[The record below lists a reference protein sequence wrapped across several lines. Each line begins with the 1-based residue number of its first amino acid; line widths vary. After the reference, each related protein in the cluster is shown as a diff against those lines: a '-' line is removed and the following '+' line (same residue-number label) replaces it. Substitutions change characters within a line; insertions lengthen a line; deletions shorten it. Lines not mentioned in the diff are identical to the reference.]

1 MKNVVI
7 IGGGI
12 VGLATAY
19 KLSIL
24 DKNLTIT
31 VLEKENDV
39 GQHQST
45 HNSGVLHCGLYYK
58 PGTLKA
64 KCAVDGIKQMTSF
77 CQRYDIPHEICGK
90 IVVATNSV
98 EAARLIDLYKNG
110 QQNQL
115 TGLKILNRE
124 ELQSIEPYIN
134 KEAIGLQVP
143 QEGIVDYA
151 AVVKKLKELIINK
164 GHHVI
169 CNANVFSINPKLKYV
184 YTNISIYNY
193 DILINCAGL
202 YSDKIA
208 QFTTDIKS
216 RIIPFRGEYF
226 KLKKESEYLV
236 RNLIYPVPDPK
247 FPFLGVHFTKLIN
260 GGIEAGPNAVL
271 AFSREGYS
279 WKNINLKDVWNYLS
293 FTGFWKFIY
302 KHKWMCLFEFYR
314 SISKTQFT
322 KALQKLVPEIKETD
336 LDVGGAGVR
345 AQAMSYDGQ
354 LINDF
359 ELHYENSV
367 CNVINAPSPAATSS
381 LSIADEIINRI
392 YDI

>member
-24 DKNLTIT
+24 NNNLTIT

-64 KCAVDGIKQMTSF
+64 KCAVDGINQMTAF
-77 CQRYDIPHEICGK
+77 CKQHNIPHEICGK
-90 IVVATNSV
+90 IVVATNAIESTQ
-98 EAARLIDLYKNG
+98 LIDLYKNG

-115 TGLKILNRE
+115 IGLKILNRE

-134 KEAIGLQVP
+134 KAAIGLQVP
-143 QEGIVDYA
+143 QEGIVDYS

-164 GHHVI
+164 GHHII
-169 CNANVFSINPKLKYV
+169 CNANVYSINTKLKYV
-184 YTNISIYNY
+184 STNISICNY

-208 QFTTDIKS
+208 QLTTDIKS
-216 RIIPFRGEYF
+216 RIVPFRGEYF
-226 KLKKESEYLV
+226 KLKK
-236 RNLIYPVPDPK
+236 NQ
-247 FPFLGVHFTKLIN
+247 
-260 GGIEAGPNAVL
+260 
-271 AFSREGYS
+271 
-279 WKNINLKDVWNYLS
+279 NI
-293 FTGFWKFIY
+293 
-302 KHKWMCLFEFYR
+302 
-314 SISKTQFT
+314 
-322 KALQKLVPEIKETD
+322 
-336 LDVGGAGVR
+336 
-345 AQAMSYDGQ
+345 
-354 LINDF
+354 
-359 ELHYENSV
+359 
-367 CNVINAPSPAATSS
+367 
-381 LSIADEIINRI
+381 
-392 YDI
+392 